1 MNKTKETILT
11 KEDKDSHLDII
22 AYLKVL
28 WRRKIVMTTAVGA
41 TLFFTLI
48 YTFISPKIYEAQ
60 TSILIQ
66 QIPEGKDTFLTP
78 WEYIGARE
86 NFINNQAQILKSRTN
101 LKLVI
106 DKIRK
111 EHSGENLPI
120 LKDPDP
126 ITSLAYNII
135 VKPVE
140 RTDIVNILVHSTD
153 PKEAAIIANTVA
165 ENLLEQSRLTARS
178 AVSEVRKFLEKQL
191 KIVQNNLKESA
202 DSLRVFKEKNRVFS
216 LSNEGE
222 ELFTKLS
229 TFDSKYNEIEADY
242 ITNKKQLDFLKKKY
256 EQNQKNL
263 VTDITEIKSPLI
275 MNLRK
280 KLISLE
286 TEYSNY
292 LLQGLPENHPKME
305 KIKSLINETKRSL
318 QKEVRKY
325 ISSGAENGNLIT
337 ENQKITDDI
346 ANLEVEL
353 VALAAK
359 KTTIGRIRNTY
370 EKQFL
375 KLPSKE
381 LKLAQLERAYKI
393 NDNTY
398 EMLMQKYEEAK
409 ITEAGQL
416 GSVKII
422 DKAFIP
428 TFAIKPN
435 KKKNLLFAILVGIG
449 IGLVFTV
456 FTEYIDTS
464 IKEPKEVEEYIGEP
478 TLGIIP
484 NINHTFLS
492 KEKNNGK
499 LGNAKKLLLTE
510 FPPRSGVAE
519 AYRSLRTNL
528 QYFNTDKPI
537 KSILITSSIAQEGKS
552 TIVSNLAIS
561 LSQLGLKTVMVDA
574 DLRKPM
580 LHKLFEA
587 DLSPGLTNL
596 IISKDVEFKKTIKN
610 TRIENLFLITAGSVP
625 PNPAELLESKRMKE
639 VSYEITKE
647 FDYLIFDAPPI
658 VLVADAVILST
669 LVDGVILI
677 IEAKKTRRDAI
688 FSSKEIIKNVGGK
701 ILGTVLN
708 KTRFSRMDYMYGG
721 YSGYYYYG
729 YDESGH
735 KTKKKKQKG
744 GKRNEL

>member
-1 MNKTKETILT
+1 MKTNRTKEAILT

-242 ITNKKQLDFLKKKY
+242 ITKKKQLDFLKKKY

-337 ENQKITDDI
+337 ENQKIT
-346 ANLEVEL
+346 
-353 VALAAK
+353 
-359 KTTIGRIRNTY
+359 
-370 EKQFL
+370 
-375 KLPSKE
+375 
-381 LKLAQLERAYKI
+381 KLAQLERAYKI